1 MEYIRIPKEL
11 LSSEMWRCN
20 LSANTKLIFLDL
32 ISRAAYNRYSKTYMK
47 QQFMLK
53 KGELITTVRSLA
65 KDLEFNEYTIRK
77 AMSELVTEGLIK
89 IEITQGTH
97 KRNAQHFMENRTKV
111 TICNIEHY
119 AGRITPIN
127 NATSHEEIENLRTLN
142 RKEEEKEIKN
152 KKKQII
158 ETPLKLVQKEEE
170 QMVMLDPE
178 AIGFKQGVC
187 HSPWIRSLVKL
198 TKEPQDSI
206 EQMAMDYAEM
216 KFHEGNLS
224 LSIKS
229 FRYNCKNFIT
239 NLLTK
244 KEKNDGKERTKQQ
257 KPQQPTIPQHRI
269 ADVDISRVP
278 GHSMSIIGRKEG
290 KDVK

>member
-11 LSSEMWRCN
+11 LSSPLWMYE
-20 LSANTKLIFLDL
+20 LSNDTKIFFIHLLNKATHKSCRKTFMREIFELDAGQVVMTQRDMAKTLNTSD
-32 ISRAAYNRYSKTYMK
+32 
-47 QQFMLK
+47 
-53 KGELITTVRSLA
+53 
-65 KDLEFNEYTIRK
+65 NEIRK
-77 AMSELVTEGLIK
+77 HISTLTEEGLISTG
-89 IEITQGTH
+89 ITQSVRNRASQSCM
-97 KRNAQHFMENRTKV
+97 KRRTV
-111 TICNIEHY
+111 ITICNLKYYIGKMNGEIY
-119 AGRITPIN
+119 
-127 NATSHEEIENLRTLN
+127 TSLRNEDGNFTALN
-142 RKEEEKEIKN
+142 RKEEVKEFKN

-178 AIGFKQGVC
+178 AIGFKQGIC

-269 ADVDISRVP
+269 ADVDITRVP
-278 GHSMSIIGRKEG
+278 GHRTSIIGRNDEK
-290 KDVK
+290 